1 MMSAANRGMML
12 NYKMLNTKSNS
23 YLMWL
28 LLCAGLCFLCPRPAH
43 AQPQQTDQPLRVA
56 LTGKFPPFNYYNQQG
71 ELAGFDVDVANA
83 IGKRINRKVQF
94 VATEWDGILAGLLG
108 GKFDTI
114 IGSMAITPERA
125 KQVNFSKPY
134 YRSGAQLFIHRDNPA
149 QVYSLDECAGL
160 KIAAVL
166 GETYQHYLDE
176 SHPEVQVVTLKSS
189 VEIFELLQQQRI
201 TGFVT
206 DRLVGSWQIKQAE
219 RPFVPVGGL
228 LYTENIGIPV
238 RMNDTALLKQ
248 INMALTQMKSDG
260 TMKLIHQKYFGL
272 THAASSLGQ
281 STMSDAVIAQKLING
296 FAVTMGIAIASLA
309 IGFVLAIPCG
319 VILNKPQGGMLLLY
333 WPVRTIVDFLRGT
346 PVLIQLL
353 FAWMGL
359 GLSPFTAAIGTLGIN
374 AMAYM
379 AEVIRSGLMSVD
391 HGQVLA
397 ARALAMN
404 RMQTFR
410 FVVWPQA
417 FRVAIPPLMNC
428 VVALTKDTALVAVI
442 SVSEVI
448 REAQAIISV
457 TFEPTKY
464 YFLVAVMFFVVTFPL
479 MKLAGALERKIAS
492 KGFSRD

>member
-1 MMSAANRGMML
+1 MKKC
-12 NYKMLNTKSNS
+12 YFNS
-23 YLMWL
+23 YLLWL
-28 LLCAGLCFLCPRPAH
+28 VCCVALLFSMNKAAY
-43 AQPQQTDQPLRVA
+43 AQPQAEQKPLRVA

-83 IGKRINRKVQF
+83 IGKKIGRKIEF

-114 IGSMAITPERA
+114 IGSMAITPVRA
-125 KQVNFSKPY
+125 RQVNFSKPY
-134 YRSGAQLFIHRDNPA
+134 YHSGAQLFVHRDNPA
-149 QVYSLDECAGL
+149 QVYSINECDGL

-166 GETYQHYLDE
+166 GETYQQYLDQNYPNVE
-176 SHPEVQVVTLKSS
+176 VVTLKGS
-189 VEIFELLQQQRI
+189 VEIFELLQQQRV

-206 DRLVGSWQIKQAE
+206 DKLVGSWQIKQAD
-219 RPFVPVGGL
+219 RPFVPVGGM
-228 LYTENIGIPV
+228 LYSEDIGIPV
-238 RMNDTALLKQ
+238 RKDDTRLLEQINTALDQ
-248 INMALTQMKSDG
+248 IKADG
-260 TMKLIHQKYFGL
+260 TMKKIHQKYFGL
-272 THAASSLGQ
+272 SATVNNAGKA
-281 STMSDAVIAQKLING
+281 TMSDVVIAKKLIKG
-296 FAVTMGIAIASLA
+296 FAVTICIAVASLA

-319 VILNKPQGGMLLLY
+319 VILNKPKGSVLILY

-391 HGQVLA
+391 QGQVLA
-397 ARALAMN
+397 AKALAMN

-464 YFLVAVMFFVVTFPL
+464 YFIVAVMFFIVTFPL
-479 MKLAGALERKIAS
+479 MKFASMLEHRIA
-492 KGFSRD
+492 KRGYSRD